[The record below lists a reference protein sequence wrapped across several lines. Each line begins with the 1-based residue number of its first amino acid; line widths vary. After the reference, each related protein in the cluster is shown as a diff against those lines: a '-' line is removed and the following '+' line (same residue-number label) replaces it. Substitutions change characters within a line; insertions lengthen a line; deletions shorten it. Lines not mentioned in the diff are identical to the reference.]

1 MKKRLF
7 APAGACWLIA
17 AAGVLGTAHA
27 QDAADPLHAL
37 VRIAAGSHYLQTAPG
52 TEATLPINN
61 KMIKVKLT
69 GVPIQRSASLGN
81 TDTIIERTQ
90 DAVFSTAADAEPDVS
105 VTIPITLT
113 GLSLTGTV
121 PGNPG
126 SCTVNITLAFT
137 PASTGT
143 LTLTKTSNT
152 GGTYKSTV
160 SVYYVESFIP
170 IGTGSVC
177 YPTISPT
184 TPCTF
189 TQRKGLWSIT
199 PLTGEYEVVGPYGD
213 VQANVH
219 TALPPGYADFYIT
232 QLQTDSAATAKHVTC
247 EAFAAQNTPC
257 P

>member
-1 MKKRLF
+1 M
-7 APAGACWLIA
+7 
-17 AAGVLGTAHA
+17 
-27 QDAADPLHAL
+27 
-37 VRIAAGSHYLQTAPG
+37 
-52 TEATLPINN
+52 
-61 KMIKVKLT
+61 MKVKLT
-69 GVPIQRSASLGN
+69 GVPIQRSATLGN
-81 TDTIIERTQ
+81 TDTIIERTE
-90 DAVFSTAADAEPDVS
+90 DAVFSTAADAEPDVT

-160 SVYYVESFIP
+160 SVYYVESFIA

-177 YPTISPT
+177 YPTITPS

-189 TQRKGLWSIT
+189 TQKKGVWSIT

-219 TALPPGYADFYIT
+219 TALPAGYADFYIT
-232 QLQTDSAATAKHVTC
+232 QLQTDTAATAKHVTC
-247 EAFAAQNTPC
+247 EAFTAAHTPC